1 MPFFVQRSCRG
12 NLVLCES
19 MEYKL
24 IAENSDMALACER
37 ARSSYHRPTLN
48 SPAAA
53 PLRVRINQHLY
64 FIICQGPGILMT
76 DVLFLDILF
85 WEQVRLSTV
94 PLDGVQGT
102 VFCGFLDTI
111 RCLRSRITW
120 MRRLESYNLVRYV
133 AAVAN
138 GLLRMLQLR
147 TWFPMQ
153 EHHSWGQRLVAAVK
167 GSVLL
172 TNQIKPFG
180 GHLIHFSLRKAY
192 LSCGTRVLGKVSAT
206 C

>member
-1 MPFFVQRSCRG
+1 
-12 NLVLCES
+12 

-138 GLLRMLQLR
+138 GLLRMCVDASVENSAFPHQHFRLQLR